1 MQRVEHQI
9 LRWTSLNVNI
19 FHRFLW
25 SWWKWW
31 DDIWSPIIYENYSGL
46 EQPGS
51 TAPFAAK
58 SFFCIRTIL
67 NNHTVCIIHLTF
79 KECTQFVL
87 NGRAIL
93 KYFGSGSG
101 VWQVF
106 ADLVHRICPQEKAAQ
121 EDFICVKMKAVQSFV
136 SHTPGVWHLSRP
148 LIWHKPE
155 PVFLPVSNPVILQT
169 CSHPNLQLKLVPL
182 AWYWHQGYLAIMVL
196 FFNFLQQGQSIAGI
210 VSVKAKLAEN
220 RRLAMRKDVICNGW
234 GKSKG
239 LGWAWKLLAQDDAL
253 LPDNVVVVML
263 KHLLPKVWVANT
275 RGGQPGHQH
284 YPGWHCGILG
294 NALLHFVHALQL
306 LQNCACLCLRDE
318 SIEGL
323 ELRSQN

>member
-1 MQRVEHQI
+1 MMLHLWSKSDLRCKECFKAMGNQERNKRTWKWQARNQEWFKTHNDRNQFDLKPFKSQFLKSLRSQFFISKSWKKIRYHRYYYLLWHMQRVEHQI

-58 SFFCIRTIL
+58 SFFCISTIL

-87 NGRAIL
+87 SGRVIL

-121 EDFICVKMKAVQSFV
+121 EDFICMEMKAVQSFV

-155 PVFLPVSNPVILQT
+155 PVFLPVSNPVIL
-169 CSHPNLQLKLVPL
+169 
-182 AWYWHQGYLAIMVL
+182 
-196 FFNFLQQGQSIAGI
+196 
-210 VSVKAKLAEN
+210 
-220 RRLAMRKDVICNGW
+220 
-234 GKSKG
+234 
-239 LGWAWKLLAQDDAL
+239 
-253 LPDNVVVVML
+253 
-263 KHLLPKVWVANT
+263 
-275 RGGQPGHQH
+275 
-284 YPGWHCGILG
+284 
-294 NALLHFVHALQL
+294 
-306 LQNCACLCLRDE
+306 
-318 SIEGL
+318 
-323 ELRSQN
+323 